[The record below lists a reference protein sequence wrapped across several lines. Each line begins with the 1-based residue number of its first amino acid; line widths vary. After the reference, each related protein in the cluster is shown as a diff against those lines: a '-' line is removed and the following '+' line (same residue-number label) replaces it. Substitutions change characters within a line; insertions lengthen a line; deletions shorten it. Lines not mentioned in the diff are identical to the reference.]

1 MKSELTLFNFT
12 YDVVLVIVYTAVVA
26 IAVCLYMMRK
36 RHIAIPVIGL
46 YACYLVDSLIIF
58 MTEALPAFNQWY
70 EEGFVYS
77 PSIKTI
83 IFLGAAFFTLS
94 IWNAL
99 LDRKFS
105 QIQVA
110 ILVALGLYCL
120 MIPLM
125 QTSALKS
132 WLYFLSYQVFT
143 FLSAIYGLWKLKRL
157 DNANYD
163 GPFGWIRVVLVL
175 TILFSV
181 FIVVE
186 DTIVIFNFD
195 SYVVGAT
202 TIYARNMSEDVLRM
216 IYTVFFF
223 RLFVKQFR
231 RTWMTAPESYNGGAL
246 VEPIPEEPEAEAQ
259 IPYHPEAVQ
268 DYKKLKFAQQ
278 LCLTEREVEV
288 FSEMLEGKTNQQ
300 ISDTLCISMG
310 TVKAHIHNIFQKAG
324 VTHRYELLRQ
334 YDSFTPEL
342 PAG

>member
-1 MKSELTLFNFT
+1 MRSELTLFNFT
-12 YDVVLVIVYTAVVA
+12 YDVVLIIVFTAVLS

-36 RHIAIPVIGL
+36 RHIAVPVIGL
-46 YACYLVDSLIIF
+46 YSVYLIDTLIIF
-58 MTEALPAFNQWY
+58 MTEALPSFNQWY

-77 PSIKTI
+77 PSLKTI
-83 IFLGAAFFTLS
+83 VFLGCAFFTMS

-105 QIQVA
+105 HVQGM
-110 ILVALGLYCL
+110 ILLAMGLYCL
-120 MIPLM
+120 FVPLM
-125 QTSALKS
+125 QTSAMKS
-132 WLYFLSYQVFT
+132 WLYFLCYQMFT
-143 FLSAIYGLWKLKRL
+143 FFGAIYGLWKLKRL
-157 DNANYD
+157 NNADYE

-195 SYVVGAT
+195 NYSPGET
-202 TIYARNMSEDVLRM
+202 TIYARNMSEDILRM

-231 RTWMTAPESYNGGAL
+231 RNWMTAPESFNVASSA
-246 VEPIPEEPEAEAQ
+246 EPVAEPE
-259 IPYHPEAVQ
+259 PEPQSAVAPEVVM
-268 DYKKLKFAQQ
+268 DYKKLKFVQW
-278 LCLTEREVEV
+278 LGLTEREVEV
-288 FSEMLEGKTNQQ
+288 FSELLEGKTNQQ
-300 ISDTLCISMG
+300 ISDSLCISMG

-334 YDSFTPEL
+334 YDAFVPDI
-342 PAG
+342 PV